1 VAHIRLFRIGDS
13 RHRRI
18 FNPRFPGN
26 YLVTL
31 PFRPKALA
39 ATRPIT
45 LLTKDDLATWLK
57 SASATVRRWVTGVD
71 FKASPGEI
79 CIVPRRDG
87 APACVLAGIAGKG
100 AAEDLWHVGAL
111 SMALPAGA
119 YRFDPEPV
127 GPFATRAAIGWGL
140 GAYNFTRYRK
150 AKRAPA
156 ELVWPTAADRGH
168 VERTV
173 SAAALVRDLVNTPA
187 EDMGPAE
194 LAAAAQS
201 MAKRLGMKAAIT
213 AGDKLIEAN
222 YPLIHAVGRASVRS
236 PRLIDLTWGSPT
248 HPKVTIVGKGVCFD
262 TGGLDLKNDQGMKL
276 MKKDMG
282 GAAHALGLAQ
292 MIVEAKLPVRLRVLA
307 PAVENSVAGNAIRPL
322 DIIRSR
328 KGLTVEIGNTDAE
341 GRLILADAL
350 AEASRERPEIIVDFA
365 TLTGAARVALGPELP
380 ALFCNDEA
388 LAGDLVRHAAAEA
401 DPMWRMPL
409 WQPYRKQLDS
419 KVADLNNISGQTH
432 AGAVIGALF
441 LQEFVAA
448 GVPWAHFDIFAW
460 NSSARPGRPEGAE
473 AQTLRAVFATIAER
487 FGGES

>member
-1 VAHIRLFRIGDS
+1 
-13 RHRRI
+13 
-18 FNPRFPGN
+18 
-26 YLVTL
+26 
-31 PFRPKALA
+31 
-39 ATRPIT
+39 
-45 LLTKDDLATWLK
+45 
-57 SASATVRRWVTGVD
+57 
-71 FKASPGEI
+71 
-79 CIVPRRDG
+79 
-87 APACVLAGIAGKG
+87 
-100 AAEDLWHVGAL
+100 
-111 SMALPAGA
+111 M
-119 YRFDPEPV
+119 
-127 GPFATRAAIGWGL
+127 
-140 GAYNFTRYRK
+140 
-150 AKRAPA
+150 
-156 ELVWPTAADRGH
+156 
-168 VERTV
+168 
-173 SAAALVRDLVNTPA
+173 
-187 EDMGPAE
+187 
-194 LAAAAQS
+194 
-201 MAKRLGMKAAIT
+201 
-213 AGDKLIEAN
+213 
-222 YPLIHAVGRASVRS
+222 
-236 PRLIDLTWGSPT
+236 
-248 HPKVTIVGKGVCFD
+248 TIVGKGVCFD

-341 GRLILADAL
+341 GRLVLADAL
-350 AEASRERPEIIVDFA
+350 AEASRERPELIVDFA
-365 TLTGAARVALGPELP
+365 TLTAAARVALGPELP

-388 LAGDLVRHAAAEA
+388 LAGDLVRHAVAEA

-409 WQPYRKQLDS
+409 WQPYLKHLDS